1 MTDVNLG
8 LERYFE
14 KLIKDYYSKKNRLPK
29 LSTLVDNEDDIYIED
44 EEYINT
50 VYKPI
55 YEKIISTYQERKT
68 FKPRNYQNEII
79 NTVLD
84 EYKKEDRVGIKAP
97 TGSGKTKMAFI
108 TMANMITCM
117 KPKVFVFV
125 SPLLKINKQCLKDTY
140 ILKLPEFNKSNNKNK
155 FEDIEV
161 NSKNNKYLNRIRFAQ
176 TNNCNIILSTTYKSL
191 HKIFEIK
198 NIIIDMLVLDE
209 CHMIPSYVHKETYFH
224 NLELQENSSDIN
236 IEEMEELKKNNMMLK
251 KKEWFDLFHSERVL
265 KRLFISATP
274 YNYQENDKEKYGSFI
289 EKVKVGYLIKQ
300 GYLSKVQTYIS
311 KVKDRYNEETP
322 GENNDRPDTAKSI
335 INFIIKTNSY
345 RMCIFV
351 NNTKN
356 AEILKNSIINLNEF
370 KTFKDTTGL
379 TILEPILYVG
389 KSNEKELEKFSNNE
403 TPDNFND
410 KEVRII
416 ISCKKLSM
424 GVDIPCIDSVSF
436 ADPRMNK
443 ADISQCIG
451 RGLRYFK
458 IKNKTKVCSV
468 LLIDYATRDDKN
480 KMIYAYLE
488 YLKDS
493 EIIYKIERKIKKG
506 SVSPNNKKNCQCENN
521 SKDCC
526 NCKLRLLEINKY
538 DGNLE
543 VECEYYE
550 NYSSYIKDINSKKS
564 MNLDNFVKL
573 LEDNNIKHPEYDEE
587 KYRKLQDEWVLP
599 NIEDIR
605 SKYPKFGWELCN
617 KNHECYK
624 TIIECNTHID
634 KIKHNCLKEIGYKTW
649 KYMSN
654 KKKYNI
660 MLQKEKK
667 LPNIYYEEF
676 YIPAIYLDEQNISP
690 QQNTLQQHT
699 EIININIDNFKKY
712 NYDNSKIVECKINN
726 KMIGIQFNKIIEE
739 ITSNLDI
746 QNEKY
751 DDFKSKIESLSS
763 NLEYVEIIIELCD
776 INDLNIDLTI
786 ELNNK
791 KIVKYENMN

>member
-1 MTDVNLG
+1 MSDVNLG

-14 KLIKDYYSKKNRLPK
+14 KLIEDYHSKKNRLPK

-55 YEKIISTYQERKT
+55 YEKIISTYQVKKT

-84 EYKKEDRVGIKAP
+84 EYKTKDRVGIKAP

-108 TMANMITCM
+108 TMANMITCVN
-117 KPKVFVFV
+117 PKVFVFV
-125 SPLLKINKQCLKDTY
+125 SPLLRINKQCLKDTH
-140 ILKLPEFNKSNNKNK
+140 ILTLPEFNKSNNKNEFK
-155 FEDIEV
+155 DIEV
-161 NSKNNKYLNRIRFAQ
+161 NSKNNKYLDDIKSAQ
-176 TNNCNIILSTTYKSL
+176 TGNYNIILSTTYKSL

-198 NIIIDMLVLDE
+198 NITIDMLVLDE
-209 CHMIPSYVHKETYFH
+209 CHMIPSKVHEETYFH
-224 NLELQENSSDIN
+224 NLELQENYSDIN
-236 IEEMEELKKNNMMLK
+236 TEEMEELKKNNMMLK
-251 KKEWFDLFHSERVL
+251 KKEWFDLFHSKQVL

-289 EKVKVGYLIKQ
+289 EKVKVGHLIKQ

-311 KVKDRYNEETP
+311 KVNDRYNEETS
-322 GENNDRPDTAKSI
+322 GENNDRPDMAKSI

-458 IKNKTKVCSV
+458 INNKAKVCSV

-480 KMIYAYLE
+480 KMICAYLE

-493 EIIYKIERKIKKG
+493 ELIYSIERKIKDV
-506 SVSPNNKKNCQCENN
+506 SVSPNNKKDCQCENN

-526 NCKLRLLEINKY
+526 NCKIRLLEINKY

-550 NYSSYIKDINSKKS
+550 NYSSYIKEEHKISDTLYNYQLAKENYNSLKKLCKIHKIKTIELY
-564 MNLDNFVKL
+564 LDL
-573 LEDNNIKHPEYDEE
+573 LEKIDDIKIKEIKDPQLYFINIKIPKKHNNIWHSWYELFSIDYSLMPKTY
-587 KYRKLQDEWVLP
+587 
-599 NIEDIR
+599 IE
-605 SKYPKFGWELCN
+605 F
-617 KNHECYK
+617 K
-624 TIIECNTHID
+624 T
-634 KIKHNCLKEIGYKTW
+634 
-649 KYMSN
+649 
-654 KKKYNI
+654 
-660 MLQKEKK
+660 
-667 LPNIYYEEF
+667 
-676 YIPAIYLDEQNISP
+676 
-690 QQNTLQQHT
+690 
-699 EIININIDNFKKY
+699 
-712 NYDNSKIVECKINN
+712 KINN
-726 KMIGIQFNKIIEE
+726 LKLDSTSKYKKYCDNNNDLPINPKMLYN
-739 ITSNLDI
+739 NVPD
-746 QNEKY
+746 
-751 DDFKSKIESLSS
+751 LS
-763 NLEYVEIIIELCD
+763 IIIDEAFD
-776 INDLNIDLTI
+776 
-786 ELNNK
+786 
-791 KIVKYENMN
+791 